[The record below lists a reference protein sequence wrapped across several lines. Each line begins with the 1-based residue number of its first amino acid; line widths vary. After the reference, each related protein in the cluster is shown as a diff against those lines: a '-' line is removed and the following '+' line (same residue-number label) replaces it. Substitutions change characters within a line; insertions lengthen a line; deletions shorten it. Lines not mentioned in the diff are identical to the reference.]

1 MSDTQGRA
9 VIGSDAVIKGKI
21 RNGRLIEVHGYIEG
35 DITAEKIVVHNGGR
49 VFGKLKAQNAEV
61 NGTVQGDVAI
71 RELISIGSSGSVSG
85 NVRYGRLALAQG
97 GDLSADVR
105 NIPPEIAGDLDITVR
120 RGGTTRITPVDLT
133 AIDPDD
139 PATSLTFEVSNVGSG
154 FVALGSQP
162 AVSVTT
168 FKLTELEAGNVIY
181 SHDGSDGDR
190 AAFDVVV
197 SDASGATSGA
207 AQTVTV
213 RIRD

>member
-9 VIGSDAVIKGKI
+9 VIGADAVIKGKI
-21 RNGRLIEVHGYIEG
+21 RNGRVIEVHGYIEG
-35 DITAEKIVVHNGGR
+35 DVTAERIIVHKGGR
-49 VFGKLKAQNAEV
+49 VFGTVKAQNVEV
-61 NGTVQGDVAI
+61 NGTVQGDVSV
-71 RELISIGSSGSVSG
+71 RELISIGSAGSVTG

-105 NIPPEIAGDLDITVR
+105 NIPPEISGDLDITVR

-139 PATSLTFEVSNVGSG
+139 AATALTFEVSNVGGG
-154 FVALGSQP
+154 FVALGTQP
-162 AVSVTT
+162 ATAITS
-168 FKLTELEAGNVIY
+168 FKLSELEAGNVIF
-181 SHDGSDGDR
+181 SHDGSEGEK
-190 AAFDVVV
+190 ASFDVVV
-197 SDASGATSGA
+197 SDAAGATSGA